1 MASHIVETLFQ
12 EELNALFASKPQN
25 SQALAEL
32 CQRFIAQH
40 PQFHKPYLALAL
52 IARKANL
59 TSEALRLTHQAMQKA
74 PFDPQAQ
81 IMYRTLKESL

>member
-1 MASHIVETLFQ
+1 VANHIVETLFQ
-12 EELNALFASKPQN
+12 EELNALFSLKPKN

-32 CQRFIAQH
+32 CQRFIALH
-40 PQFHKPYLALAL
+40 PNFHKPYLALAL

-59 TSEALRLTHQAMQKA
+59 PEEALRLTHQAIQKA

-81 IMYRTLKESL
+81 IMYRSLKESL